1 MQEQRSER
9 FIGLSLPKMLIEADM
24 FPAQIPQFNIKGK
37 DTIRTYCGGLIS
49 LIINYLFFLFAMIKF
64 QQLVTR
70 HNPQIVEYEETNGLD
85 ASDEYNLG

>member
-9 FIGLSLPKMLIEADM
+9 FIGFILPKMLIEADM

-64 QQLVTR
+64 EHLITR
-70 HNPQIVEYEETNGLD
+70 HNPQIVMYDENNGFD
-85 ASDEYNLG
+85 A